1 MVIYAIDAI
10 VMFNDWRAMKED
22 QLPHIGVTS
31 SARLCVSTTEVR
43 HELLVGPGFQI
54 SGPQDPLEKRC
65 LHLLQI
71 SLGKNYCVYIY
82 CIY

>member
-10 VMFNDWRAMKED
+10 VMLNDWRAMKED

-65 LHLLQI
+65 IIYYRYLW
-71 SLGKNYCVYIY
+71 GKTR
-82 CIY
+82 